1 MHAQARQAGP
11 GLDREDCLPISVEA
25 AGPANPR
32 LILEEVT
39 FRLGGELVE
48 AQTMLSL
55 AGRCFC
61 GTAHGRAK
69 QHEMWQLAAAAS
81 VAAMQHYLQHNA
93 SDPTTPQIFLLDT
106 ATHTTGIG
114 QEYVT
119 AIVRA
124 AHDGTYTDLIG
135 SALVRND
142 RSRTAVAAALDAT
155 SRFLGRFR
163 AAHTISA
170 ACDWTEQC
178 RVCTAAP
185 CDEAPPVSCSDAHD
199 GEDPIETELP
209 YVQEEA
215 TCATR
220 VPPMVSERMP
230 PGFPAL
236 GVAISGSLVE
246 AALVDAEGCVLA
258 ESRRSL
264 RAGAAPE
271 LALSLVGQALREVIS
286 KLNGHVPKPKCIGVA
301 IPGRVSETEGICLSS
316 GQFPTWRNVPLAVPL
331 AGEFDLPVSPICA
344 TQAEAFAEFCFG
356 AAQGIPNVL
365 YVRVGLDID
374 AALVRAGLPA
384 PLSQLVSGQ
393 VGHMVIDADGPPCT
407 CGDKGCWQTLAGR
420 EALIARVVQ
429 GIRSGAPSAVAAS
442 VDGQFGSITPS
453 LVVRMAGAGDVVARR
468 ALDETGRHFALGLAN
483 LIALLGPQA
492 VIVESQ
498 PSSLGSA
505 LLRAAEKAL
514 KSSPRSGLLS
524 SCVLLMPELG
534 ESAPM
539 LGAAAW
545 AARNAS

>member
-1 MHAQARQAGP
+1 VHAQARQAGP
-11 GLDREDCLPISVEA
+11 GLDREECLPISVEA

-39 FRLGGELVE
+39 FRLGGKTVE
-48 AQTMLSL
+48 ARTMLSL
-55 AGRCFC
+55 AGQCFC
-61 GTAHGRAK
+61 GTAHGEAK
-69 QHEMWQLAAAAS
+69 QEEMWQLAAAAS

-93 SDPTTPQIFLLDT
+93 SDPPTPQIYLLNT
-106 ATHTTGIG
+106 ATHTTEIG

-135 SALVRND
+135 SALVRSD
-142 RSRTAVAAALDAT
+142 RSRTAVAAALDAA

-163 AAHTISA
+163 APPSVPAEPN
-170 ACDWTEQC
+170 WTEQC
-178 RVCTAAP
+178 AAYTEIP
-185 CDEAPPVSCSDAHD
+185 DNDPREAEGPVEVEDAGREEEAPTPTHPEVAPS
-199 GEDPIETELP
+199 
-209 YVQEEA
+209 QK
-215 TCATR
+215 
-220 VPPMVSERMP
+220 MP

-236 GVAISGSLVE
+236 GVAISGSLVQ
-246 AALVDAEGCVLA
+246 ASLVDVDGCVAA

-271 LALSLVGQALREVIS
+271 LALSLIGQAVREVAA
-286 KLNGHVPKPKCIGVA
+286 KLNGHTAKPTCIGVA
-301 IPGRVSETEGICLSS
+301 VPGRISETEGTCLSS
-316 GQFPTWRNVPLAVPL
+316 GQFPTWRDVPLAAPL
-331 AGEFDLPVSPICA
+331 AREFDLPVSPINV

-356 AAQGIPNVL
+356 AAQGIPDML

-393 VGHMVIDADGPPCT
+393 VGHMVIDADGPPCS
-407 CGDKGCWQTLAGR
+407 CGDRGCWQTLAGR

-429 GIRSGAPSAVAAS
+429 GIRSGAPSAMAVS
-442 VDGQFGSITPS
+442 VDGQFGNITPS
-453 LVVRMAGAGDVVARR
+453 LILRMAGAGDVVARR
-468 ALDETGRHFALGLAN
+468 ALEETGRHFALGLAN

-498 PSSLGSA
+498 PPDFGAA
-505 LLRAAEKAL
+505 LLKSAEKAL

-524 SCVLLMPELG
+524 SCVLLTPELG
-534 ESAPM
+534 ESAPV